1 MREATR
7 NEIVRLRYAGASQR
21 AIALQLGIDRKSVN
35 RVLKE
40 HQGQRAGETESEGPR
55 RSRLL
60 DPYRDRIAQLLERYP
75 DLTAVRLHEEL
86 RRLGFEGRYGVVKEH
101 LRVIRPHSPKAP
113 VQRFETGPG
122 VHYGKSRVMVRSG
135 GVPSFLGKISA
146 ASVT

>member
-1 MREATR
+1 
-7 NEIVRLRYAGASQR
+7 VY
-21 AIALQLGIDRKSVN
+21 

-40 HQGQRAGETESEGPR
+40 HQGARAGKAESERPS

-60 DPYRDRIAQLLERYP
+60 DPYRDQIAQLLERYP

-122 VHYGKSRVMVRSG
+122 VHYGKPRVMVRSRRQALWFRANRCDSSNSHF
-135 GVPSFLGKISA
+135 P
-146 ASVT
+146 